1 MKKGLLVVLV
11 SLLMIVLVSS
21 PLQSAEKIVVSVT
34 NATQTDDVLYLV
46 NADGTGQQVFFS
58 FRNHP
63 KFKNGRILDLAVD
76 RASGRILFSSDHAYL
91 FTPAGFNIFSLSAD
105 GRQLKQLTPGPYSG
119 KWDGKCPCGTVTGTV
134 KRRDGLPYSGA
145 PVFLEGV
152 GMMYAKGDGSFRFD
166 NVPEGQ
172 RWLVAYK
179 PGATVF
185 DSQVVAVAR
194 GTTAMANMVPVSDF
208 RANFQAPR
216 YAQGRLY
223 YRYGHNMLNWTGNNN
238 RTYKNVYTA
247 QGACSGMCDL
257 DGFDVGSRTG
267 RLAIM
272 DYQDGCPTNRGLYI
286 ADKDGGNL
294 RLLVDMKADNRWC
307 GAQEVYWSP
316 DETKLAF
323 KACFNWQTCIFVI
336 NAANGTVLGYMCAP
350 NSNYS
355 LYNIGFYG
363 WNSSGN
369 KLMYSMHQQPTHV
382 SLAVVNVQPNGT
394 VDYNSTRVV
403 AQNAAI
409 VSAAWFR

>member
-1 MKKGLLVVLV
+1 MKRLVFAVL
-11 SLLMIVLVSS
+11 SLIMIVSTVSV
-21 PLQSAEKIVVSVT
+21 PLWSAEKILVSVT
-34 NATQTDDVLYLV
+34 NATQTDDVLYVV
-46 NADGTGQQVFFS
+46 NDDGTGQQVFFS

-63 KFKNGRILDLAVD
+63 KIKNGRIIDLSVD
-76 RASGRILFSSDHAYL
+76 RASGTILFSSDHAYVY
-91 FTPAGFNIFSLSAD
+91 TPAGFNVFSLSPD
-105 GRQLKQLTPGPYSG
+105 GRQLNQLTPGPYSG
-119 KWDGKCPCGTVTGTV
+119 KWNGQCPCGTVAGTV

-152 GMMYAKGDGSFRFD
+152 GMIYAKGDGSFRFD
-166 NVPEGQ
+166 KVPEGQ

-194 GTTAMANMVPVSDF
+194 GTTAMANMIPVSDF

-216 YAQGRLY
+216 YAHGRLY
-223 YRYGHNMLNWTGNNN
+223 YRYGHNMLNWTTNNN
-238 RTYKNVYTA
+238 MTYKNVYTA
-247 QGACSGMCDL
+247 QGACSGICDI
-257 DGFDVGSRTG
+257 DGFDVGPKTG

-286 ADKDGGNL
+286 ADKNGGNL

-336 NAANGTVLGYMCAP
+336 NAANGAVLGFMCAP

-363 WNSSGN
+363 WNRTGT
-369 KLMYSMHQQPTHV
+369 KLMYSMHQQPTNV

-409 VSAAWFR
+409 CSAAWFR